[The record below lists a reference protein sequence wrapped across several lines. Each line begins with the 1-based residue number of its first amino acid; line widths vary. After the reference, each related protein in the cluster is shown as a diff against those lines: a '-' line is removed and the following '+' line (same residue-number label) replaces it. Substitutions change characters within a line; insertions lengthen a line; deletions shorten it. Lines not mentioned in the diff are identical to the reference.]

1 LEGGKGT
8 TLGDFSNEASR
19 SCILYSKNSASASY
33 HKNKMLAHSINQVT
47 ELGMVK
53 FSDGPN
59 KIRFMFSNCNE
70 PMLQNQF
77 KLGGEIKRWEVV
89 WKQLSVTAS
98 LENM

>member
-1 LEGGKGT
+1 
-8 TLGDFSNEASR
+8 
-19 SCILYSKNSASASY
+19 
-33 HKNKMLAHSINQVT
+33 M
-47 ELGMVK
+47 
-53 FSDGPN
+53 GPN

-89 WKQLSVTAS
+89 WKQLTVTAS

>member
-1 LEGGKGT
+1 MKCSLHFLFGGGKGS

-53 FSDGPN
+53 FSDGT
-59 KIRFMFSNCNE
+59 K
-70 PMLQNQF
+70 QNPLHVF
-77 KLGGEIKRWEVV
+77 KL
-89 WKQLSVTAS
+89 Q
-98 LENM
+98 